1 MIEDWLSR
9 RGQNEEQE
17 DEEREEGYEK
27 VLEMFICQ
35 VLPRLEQWE
44 YAEEFLK
51 YETELSPNRR
61 EVNCFLLAN
70 KTN

>member
-9 RGQNEEQE
+9 RGQHEEE
-17 DEEREEGYEK
+17 GDKEREEGYEK
-27 VLEMFICQ
+27 VLELFICD

-51 YETELSPNRR
+51 YETELSPKKR
-61 EVNCFLLAN
+61 EVNLFLTCLYN
-70 KTN
+70 